1 MIIDKSFKDTKAHCV
16 LKALVSSNNN
26 IFKRTV
32 EAFTDGKSKFKLKF
46 TAKTDRSDSAPARTP
61 FNSSGNIITIRFN
74 LAVATDATLAID
86 LAGTILHESIH
97 AELHRLK
104 LTNNSGPNPLPASL
118 FNWYMQM
125 WSFYE
130 AINNEKFEDPYDV
143 LNKTASD
150 SQHNLMASKYI
161 TPIAIGLREFDENSN
176 PLDNYKY
183 FAWQGL
189 LYYVKQNGYI
199 SENEINR
206 LSNLKKTIT
215 KDNHKNP
222 CD

>member
-1 MIIDKSFKDTKAHCV
+1 M
-16 LKALVSSNNN
+16 
-26 IFKRTV
+26 
-32 EAFTDGKSKFKLKF
+32 KF
-46 TAKTDRSDSAPARTP
+46 TAKTDGSDPAPARTP

-130 AINNEKFEDPYDV
+130 AINNEDFDDPLDV
-143 LNKTASD
+143 LNQTAAD
-150 SQHNLMASKYI
+150 SQHNLMAFRFI
-161 TPIAIGLREFDENSN
+161 DPIASGLREFDENSY
-176 PLDNYKY
+176 PLDNYKHY
-183 FAWQGL
+183 VWSDGL
-189 LYYVKQNGYI
+189 DEYGLDAGYI
-199 SENEINR
+199 TDNELTR
-206 LSNLKKTIT
+206 LSILSKIVRD
-215 KDNHKNP
+215 DNHKNT